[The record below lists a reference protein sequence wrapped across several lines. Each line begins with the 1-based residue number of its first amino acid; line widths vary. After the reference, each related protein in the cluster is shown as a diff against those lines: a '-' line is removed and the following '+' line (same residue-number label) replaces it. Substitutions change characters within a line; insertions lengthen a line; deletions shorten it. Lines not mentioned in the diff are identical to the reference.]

1 MINRQINPNEN
12 IFKSED
18 YFHYIARYQGDI
30 KKEFENFPNYFINVI
45 NYLYVVL
52 SLPDKIENIRPLVS
66 FDTIVYVQP
75 YDIYTLQSISPLEA
89 SQASF
94 VQQDLPLNLRGKGVI
109 MGIIDTGI
117 DYLSEEFM
125 DDDGNTRID
134 YIWDQST
141 DLNYDNSRYDLFA
154 PFGRVYGK
162 DEIQEAI
169 NSSRNGGDP
178 YNIVPFKD
186 EIGHGTKMSALIG
199 ARGITPGV
207 RGIVPECRF
216 IVIKLV
222 EDISFKNYYKQ
233 EITVPI
239 YNVTSLFF
247 ALNSLYRY
255 SNIYIPIVFYL
266 PLGTNFGS
274 HNGGNLLEKY
284 IDSLTFSSGIAVVT
298 GSGNERNK
306 GSHASGTL
314 SEENP
319 INTVDLDVSP
329 EQTALL
335 VDVWI
340 DLPNIASIDIISP
353 SGENSGVINYVI
365 NNIFNYKFLFENTSI
380 QVLYVIPEENSG
392 AQLIRILF
400 TNLVGGIWRIRIIG
414 NLIVDGKFNIWIPQ
428 EGLTVGDT
436 HFSPSDPYGTV
447 TSPGNSTFIIT
458 AAAYNQNNNNIV
470 DFSGMSFSTGYPL
483 VIDVAAGGVNALTI
497 APNNETAIVS
507 GTSVSAAMVAGS
519 CAMLLQWGIIENN
532 APNLS
537 TQTIKSYLS
546 RGVTKRRGDVYPNPQ
561 WGFGIL
567 NIFELFNNIN

>member
-470 DFSGMSFSTGYPL
+470 DFSGMSFSTGYPI

>member
-12 IFKSED
+12 IFKRGD
-18 YFHYIARYQGDI
+18 YFHYIARYQGDV

-199 ARGITPGV
+199 AKGITPGV

-470 DFSGMSFSTGYPL
+470 DFSGMSFSTGYPI

>member
-1 MINRQINPNEN
+1 MINRQIDPNEN
-12 IFKSED
+12 IFKRED
-18 YFHYIARYQGDI
+18 YFHYIARYQGDVE
-30 KKEFENFPNYFINVI
+30 KEFENFPNYFINVI

-52 SLPDKIENIRPLVS
+52 SLPDKIENIQPLVS

-125 DDDGNTRID
+125 DEDGNTRID

-154 PFGRVYGK
+154 PFGRLYGK

-178 YNIVPFKD
+178 YSIVPFKD

-255 SNIYIPIVFYL
+255 SNTYIPMVFYL

-298 GSGNERNK
+298 GSGNERNNR
-306 GSHASGTL
+306 SHTSGTL
-314 SEENP
+314 SEGNP

-335 VDVWI
+335 VEVWI

-414 NLIVDGKFNIWIPQ
+414 NLIVDGKFNIWLPQ
-428 EGLTVGDT
+428 EGLTVGGT

-470 DFSGMSFSTGYPL
+470 DFSGMSFLTGYPII
-483 VIDVAAGGVNALTI
+483 IDVAAGGVDALTI

-507 GTSVSAAMVAGS
+507 GTSVSAAMVAGA